1 MEFSSS
7 FSIIIFFLF
16 NRSRRE
22 KAEKSAF
29 AREGENYKVESEEKR
44 GCVSS
49 PLELTVEGEKGR
61 ERKGE
66 RDWESES
73 G

>member
-1 MEFSSS
+1 MLVKER
-7 FSIIIFFLF
+7 I
-16 NRSRRE
+16 
-22 KAEKSAF
+22 
-29 AREGENYKVESEEKR
+29 EGESEEWR

-49 PLELTVEGEKGR
+49 PLELTVEGEKER
-61 ERKGE
+61 ERKGG